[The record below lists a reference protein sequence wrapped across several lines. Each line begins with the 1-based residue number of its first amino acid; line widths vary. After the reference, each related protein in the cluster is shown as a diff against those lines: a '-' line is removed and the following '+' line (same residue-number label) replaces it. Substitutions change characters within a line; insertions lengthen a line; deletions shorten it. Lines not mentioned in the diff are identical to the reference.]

1 MGEKKAHDDY
11 NKILLKIKN
20 QLGNQTTYG
29 YTLQRKAIQ
38 ILGTKFHGVYPSD
51 KIPNLNALK
60 PYAILNLDNSNQA
73 GSHWIAVALD
83 GKNLIVYDSFGRNHT
98 KIIPN
103 LKKEFRGRIHNTDRD
118 PEQKKNE
125 FNCGQRS
132 ISFLLFF
139 EKYGAKRAML
149 I

>member
-1 MGEKKAHDDY
+1 MEKKAHDDY
-11 NKILLKIKN
+11 NKILVEVKKSI
-20 QLGNQTTYG
+20 GNKTTYG
-29 YTLQRKAIQ
+29 HTLQKEAIKH
-38 ILGTKFHGVYPSD
+38 LGYRFKGVFASD
-51 KIPNLNALK
+51 KIPKLNKLRSF
-60 PYAILNLDNSNQA
+60 AILNLDNSNQP

-103 LKKEFRGRIHNTDRD
+103 LKNEFRGKIHNTDLD
-118 PEQKKNE
+118 PEQRKDE

-132 ISFLLFF
+132 IGWLIFF
-139 EKYGAKRAML
+139 QKYGAKRAML